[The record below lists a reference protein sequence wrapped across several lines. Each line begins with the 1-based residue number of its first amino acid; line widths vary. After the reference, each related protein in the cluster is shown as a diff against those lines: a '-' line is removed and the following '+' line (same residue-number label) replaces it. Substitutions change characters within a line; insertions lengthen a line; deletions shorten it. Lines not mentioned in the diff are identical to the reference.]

1 MPVVLKR
8 FNQAP
13 FIWAYKARYP
23 NAVSLNEDGVC
34 AGLCLEYF
42 RNQKKAVDD
51 DQRDFKHFK
60 FVKAI
65 NEIEKNTDNKSS
77 QHLNLATR
85 IQLYQTISQHHT
97 DFKKGETTNIA
108 FTDEDFKDNNYI
120 NLSCM

>member
-1 MPVVLKR
+1 MPTHLKP
-8 FNQAP
+8 FNQRT
-13 FIWAYKARYP
+13 FRKSYNARYS
-23 NAVSLNEDGVC
+23 NAVSLNEGGVC
-34 AGLCLEYF
+34 AGLCLEYL
-42 RNQKKAVDD
+42 RNHKKAVDD
-51 DQRDFKHFK
+51 AQRDFKHFK